1 MFQKIFE
8 YAGPHKRG
16 IYAATVVILASVTMG
31 VLPFVLA
38 YQVITPLVMGA
49 EIDTS
54 FVISRVALVLAC
66 LVLQAVLYG
75 WGLSISHRAAYN
87 TLLRLRVSLQKRFE
101 NLPLGNIQAKGTGA
115 AKKLFVDDVDSLE
128 LLMAHSLPEGIGNLM
143 TLLRF
148 MSQCFSWTGNWRC
161 CPCPLCRLVYLP

>member
-87 TLLRLRVSLQKRFE
+87 TCFGYELVCKNGLKIFRWATFRPRAPAQQKNYLWTMWTAWNCLWLTLCQRV
-101 NLPLGNIQAKGTGA
+101 LGI
-115 AKKLFVDDVDSLE
+115 
-128 LLMAHSLPEGIGNLM
+128 
-143 TLLRF
+143 
-148 MSQCFSWTGNWRC
+148 
-161 CPCPLCRLVYLP
+161 

>member
-1 MFQKIFE
+1 MESVRCWRRSLFFYEVQNCRKWRLLCFKKSLNMP
-8 YAGPHKRG
+8 GPHKRG

-101 NLPLGNIQAKGTGA
+101 NLPLATFRPRAPAQQKNYLWTMWTAWNCLWLTLCQRV
-115 AKKLFVDDVDSLE
+115 L
-128 LLMAHSLPEGIGNLM
+128 GI
-143 TLLRF
+143 
-148 MSQCFSWTGNWRC
+148 
-161 CPCPLCRLVYLP
+161 

>member
-16 IYAATVVILASVTMG
+16 IYAATRVILASVTMG

-38 YQVITPLVMGA
+38 YQVITPLFMGT

-54 FVISRVALVLAC
+54 FVILRVALVLAC

-75 WGLSISHRAAYN
+75 WGYPFPIVLPITLSSGCV
-87 TLLRLRVSLQKRFE
+87 LRCKS
-101 NLPLGNIQAKGTGA
+101 G
-115 AKKLFVDDVDSLE
+115 
-128 LLMAHSLPEGIGNLM
+128 
-143 TLLRF
+143 
-148 MSQCFSWTGNWRC
+148 
-161 CPCPLCRLVYLP
+161 